1 MVFFSE
7 HSYTDCI
14 QRRKVNKKQRK
25 HVNKETSTLESVIH
39 ITGVILIT
47 RQQFLRRP
55 LNTSDFTVTN
65 VLCTSQHFM
74 LQYL

>member
-55 LNTSDFTVTN
+55 LNTSDFTVAS

>member
-1 MVFFSE
+1 MVLFSE

-25 HVNKETSTLESVIH
+25 HVNKETSTLEGVIH
-39 ITGVILIT
+39 ITGVILIIT

-55 LNTSDFTVTN
+55 LNTSA
-65 VLCTSQHFM
+65 LCSSQHFM